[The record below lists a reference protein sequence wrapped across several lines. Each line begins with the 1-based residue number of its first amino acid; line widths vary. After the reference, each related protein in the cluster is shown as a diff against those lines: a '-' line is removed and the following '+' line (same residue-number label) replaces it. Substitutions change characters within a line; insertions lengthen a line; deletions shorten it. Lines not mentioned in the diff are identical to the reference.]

1 MPRCDSSVRYGD
13 VSARY
18 NEILGFKRE
27 LVSVRA
33 ATQHLVRNLIFHIA
47 AKTTSGPAHR
57 GGEPDL
63 DVIPGVIP
71 GKVRG

>member
-1 MPRCDSSVRYGD
+1 M
-13 VSARY
+13 
-18 NEILGFKRE
+18 
-27 LVSVRA
+27 RA
-33 ATQHLVRNLIFHIA
+33 ATQDLVRNLIFHIA

-63 DVIPGVIP
+63 DAIP